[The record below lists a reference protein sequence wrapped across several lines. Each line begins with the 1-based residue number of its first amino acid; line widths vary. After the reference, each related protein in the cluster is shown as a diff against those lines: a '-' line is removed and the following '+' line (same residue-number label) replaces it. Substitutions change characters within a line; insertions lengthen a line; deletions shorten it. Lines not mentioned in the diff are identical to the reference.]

1 MTLQELSHLQFFT
14 ALPMNWTY
22 LLDPANGGPGEP
34 PGYKE
39 TLAKMAATPKQPR
52 SKKGTRS
59 KPSIFPALKHAA
71 QD

>member
-1 MTLQELSHLQFFT
+1 MDWS
-14 ALPMNWTY
+14 Y

-39 TLAKMAATPKQPR
+39 TLAKMAVTPKQPR
-52 SKKGTRS
+52 SKKGSRS
-59 KPSIFPALKHAA
+59 KPSTFPALKHAA

>member
-1 MTLQELSHLQFFT
+1 MD
-14 ALPMNWTY
+14 WTR

-34 PGYKE
+34 PGYRE

-52 SKKGTRS
+52 SKKGSRS
-59 KPSIFPALKHAA
+59 KPSTFPALKHAA